1 MVKHLGGGLID
12 HRQMAAGLAPI
23 AESMVQHDD
32 APATANRRMA
42 TAGRSI
48 GTDSVLIRPS

>member
-12 HRQMAAGLAPI
+12 QRQMTEGPAPVG
-23 AESMVQHDD
+23 ESKVETHD
-32 APATANRRMA
+32 APATADRRMA